1 MSDLEFALLLSL
13 SDVGTIRVCYRFFAS
28 ETRGGSVF
36 PFKMQLI
43 YLSPLQI
50 RVGSSGTP

>member
-28 ETRGGSVF
+28 ETRGRVCF
-36 PFKMQLI
+36 PFQDAINILI
-43 YLSPLQI
+43 S
-50 RVGSSGTP
+50 VAN